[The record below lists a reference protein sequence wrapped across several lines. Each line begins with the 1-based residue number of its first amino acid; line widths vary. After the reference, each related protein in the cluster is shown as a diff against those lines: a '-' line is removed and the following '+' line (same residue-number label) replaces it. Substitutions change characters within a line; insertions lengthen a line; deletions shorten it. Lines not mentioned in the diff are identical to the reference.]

1 MDAPSRA
8 AVIADV
14 VGAGGGVRDVVCATA
29 NDAYLTSCR
38 ARSIAPHP
46 TWMPVKLAEF
56 FVAFSTVQGNLVLD
70 PFARSNTTGTAAEWL
85 GRRWLAI
92 EQRAEY
98 ICGSP
103 AA

>member
-1 MDAPSRA
+1 
-8 AVIADV
+8 
-14 VGAGGGVRDVVCATA
+14 
-29 NDAYLTSCR
+29 
-38 ARSIAPHP
+38 
-46 TWMPVKLAEF
+46 MPVKLAEF